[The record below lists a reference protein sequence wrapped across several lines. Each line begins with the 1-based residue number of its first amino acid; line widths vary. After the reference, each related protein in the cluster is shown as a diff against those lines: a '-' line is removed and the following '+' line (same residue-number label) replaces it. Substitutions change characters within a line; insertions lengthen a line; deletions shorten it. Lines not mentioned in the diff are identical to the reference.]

1 MMGKSMFRKMAVMG
15 IIGGALILPA
25 GIFGQSSTEKEDL
38 TAHPTFRFPLIKN
51 FGGIVSLPE
60 AMEQPKAGSKI
71 HLDVMG
77 LSNEKKVPK
86 GLERAAL
93 ILNQYVDAGVE
104 PSSLAFSVILHGPA
118 TKSALSDE
126 SYSKYTNVPKNPSRE
141 LIRQLTSAGI
151 EVFVCGQ
158 ALAHHQYGLK
168 EVMPEVRVAVSAATV
183 NVNKQMAGSAYIPFP

>member
-1 MMGKSMFRKMAVMG
+1 MAIMT
-15 IIGGALILPA
+15 PS
-25 GIFGQSSTEKEDL
+25 GIFGDTSSQKEDL

-60 AMEQPKAGSKI
+60 ATEQPKAGSKI

-93 ILNQYVDAGVE
+93 ILNQYVDAGVD
-104 PSSLAFSVILHGPA
+104 PTSLKFSLVLHGPA
-118 TKSALSDE
+118 TKAALSDE
-126 SYSKYTNVPKNPSRE
+126 AYGRYTNVSKNPGRD
-141 LIRQLTSAGI
+141 LIRQLTRAGVEI
-151 EVFVCGQ
+151 SVCGQ
-158 ALAHHQYGLK
+158 AMAHHEYGLD